1 MRLMRPEEFD
11 YEKIIDIAFK
21 LICYCIMAPL
31 VIDILRVL
39 PG

>member
-1 MRLMRPEEFD
+1 MGSQEKFD
-11 YEKIIDIAFK
+11 YEKIIDILFK

-31 VIDILRVL
+31 VLDGLRLL